1 MGNIFDYLTWRG
13 DLTFTQD
20 PPNAVDALIF
30 STLTYVGYGETAERP
45 PETAASLRRCA
56 EEFFALEN
64 PESRVRS
71 KKDME
76 LLRCAAATARFGQC
90 GLCLY
95 RSVLLPEQETQFAA
109 MTFLLDDGSMFLA
122 YRGTDN
128 SLVGWKEDF
137 NMTFQQTI
145 PAQRLAQEYIREAA
159 LAHTAPMRV
168 AGHSKGG
175 NLAVFAAARCSPT
188 VRKRILTVYNNDGP
202 GFTKY
207 MIGDPGYNA
216 IVPRIQTYIPQ
227 SSVIGMLLEHEEP
240 FIVIRSKSVGIMQHD
255 PYSWEVEGPHFL
267 PVQDVTESSQFLDA
281 TIKNWFAGMTNRER
295 NQLVEVL
302 YGLLTTGEVENAADI
317 FQPKNIR
324 TYVKALSSDADMRH
338 ILSTE
343 FQGLLEAAK
352 KARAGMAEGKELP
365 QGQSEGLRV
374 ESEELRVEN

>member
-45 PETAASLRRCA
+45 PESAASLRRCA

-76 LLRCAAATARFGQC
+76 LLRCAAATARFGHC

-267 PVQDVTESSQFLDA
+267 PVQEVTESSQFLDA

-352 KARAGMAEGKELP
+352 KARAGMSEGKELP
-365 QGQSEGLRV
+365 QGQSE
-374 ESEELRVEN
+374 ELRVEN

>member
-30 STLTYVGYGETAERP
+30 STLTYVGYGETAQRP
-45 PETAASLRRCA
+45 PESAASLRRCA

-175 NLAVFAAARCSPT
+175 NLAVFAAARCSPM

-267 PVQDVTESSQFLDA
+267 PVQEVTESSQFLDA

-352 KARAGMAEGKELP
+352 KARAGMSEGKELP

>member
-30 STLTYVGYGETAERP
+30 STLTYVGYGETAQRP

-175 NLAVFAAARCSPT
+175 NLAVFAAARCSPM

-267 PVQDVTESSQFLDA
+267 PVQEVTESSQFLDA

-352 KARAGMAEGKELP
+352 KARAGMSEGKELP

-374 ESEELRVEN
+374 ENEELRVEN

>member
-30 STLTYVGYGETAERP
+30 STLTYVYYGKKAERP
-45 PETAASLRRCA
+45 PEDATTLRECA
-56 EEFFALEN
+56 EEFFSLDD
-64 PESRVRS
+64 PEGRARS
-71 KKDME
+71 KKDTE
-76 LLRCAAATARFGQC
+76 LLHCAAATARFGQTR
-90 GLCLY
+90 LCLY
-95 RSVLLPEQETQFAA
+95 QSRFLPEQETQFAA
-109 MTFLLDDGSMFLA
+109 MTFLLDDGSMFVA

-145 PAQRLAQEYIREAA
+145 PAQRLAQEYIRTAA

-188 VRKRILTVYNNDGP
+188 VRRRILTVYNNDGP

-207 MIGDPGYNA
+207 MIGDPGYAA
-216 IVPRIQTYIPQ
+216 IVPRIRTYIPQ

-240 FIVIRSKSVGIMQHD
+240 FIVIRSRSVGLMQHD
-255 PYSWEVEGPHFL
+255 PYSWEVEGPDFL
-267 PVQDVTESSQFLDA
+267 PVQEVTESSQFLDA
-281 TIKNWFAGMTNRER
+281 TIKNWFSGMTNMER

-302 YGLLTTGEVENAADI
+302 YNLLTTGEVENATDI

-324 TYVKALSSDADMRH
+324 AYVKTLTSDADMRH

-352 KARAGMAEGKELP
+352 KARASMTETKELP
-365 QGQSEGLRV
+365 PSA
-374 ESEELRVEN
+374 S

>member
-30 STLTYVGYGETAERP
+30 STLTYVGYGETAQRP
-45 PETAASLRRCA
+45 PESAASLRRCA

-76 LLRCAAATARFGQC
+76 LLRCAAATARFGHC

-175 NLAVFAAARCSPT
+175 NLAVFAAARCSPM

-267 PVQDVTESSQFLDA
+267 PVQEVTESSQFLDA

>member
-30 STLTYVGYGETAERP
+30 STLTYVGYGETAQRP

-175 NLAVFAAARCSPT
+175 NLAVFAAARCSPM

-267 PVQDVTESSQFLDA
+267 PVQEVTESSQFLDA
-281 TIKNWFAGMTNRER
+281 TIKNWFAGMTNGER

-352 KARAGMAEGKELP
+352 KARAGMSEGKELP

>member
-30 STLTYVGYGETAERP
+30 STLTYVYYGKKAERP
-45 PETAASLRRCA
+45 PEDAMTLRECA
-56 EEFFALEN
+56 EEFFSLDD
-64 PESRVRS
+64 PEGRARS
-71 KKDME
+71 KKDTE
-76 LLRCAAATARFGQC
+76 LLHCAAATARFGQTR
-90 GLCLY
+90 LCLY
-95 RSVLLPEQETQFAA
+95 QSRFLPEQETQFAA
-109 MTFLLDDGSMFLA
+109 ITFLLDDGSMFVA

-145 PAQRLAQEYIREAA
+145 PAQRLAQEYIRTAA

-188 VRKRILTVYNNDGP
+188 VRRRILTVYNNDGP

-207 MIGDPGYNA
+207 MIGDPGYAA
-216 IVPRIQTYIPQ
+216 IVPRIRTYIPQ

-240 FIVIRSKSVGIMQHD
+240 FIVIRSRSVGLMQHD
-255 PYSWEVEGPHFL
+255 PYSWEVEGPDFL
-267 PVQDVTESSQFLDA
+267 PVQEVTESSQFLDA
-281 TIKNWFAGMTNRER
+281 TIKNWFSGMTNMER

-302 YGLLTTGEVENAADI
+302 YNLLTTGEVENATDI

-324 TYVKALSSDADMRH
+324 AYVKTLTSDADMRH

-352 KARAGMAEGKELP
+352 KARASMTETKELP
-365 QGQSEGLRV
+365 PSA
-374 ESEELRVEN
+374 S

>member
-30 STLTYVGYGETAERP
+30 STLTYVGYGETAQRP

-76 LLRCAAATARFGQC
+76 LLRCAAATARFGHC

-267 PVQDVTESSQFLDA
+267 PVQEVTESSQFLDA

-352 KARAGMAEGKELP
+352 KARAGMSEGKELP

>member
-45 PETAASLRRCA
+45 PESAASLRRCA

-175 NLAVFAAARCSPT
+175 NLAVFAAARCSPM

-267 PVQDVTESSQFLDA
+267 PVQEVTESSQFLDA
-281 TIKNWFAGMTNRER
+281 TIKNWFAGMTNGER

-352 KARAGMAEGKELP
+352 KARAGMSEGKELP

>member
-30 STLTYVGYGETAERP
+30 STLTYVGYGETAQRP
-45 PETAASLRRCA
+45 PESAASLRRCA

-76 LLRCAAATARFGQC
+76 LLRCAAATARFGHC

-175 NLAVFAAARCSPT
+175 NLAVFAAARCSPM

-267 PVQDVTESSQFLDA
+267 PVQEVTESSQFLDA

-343 FQGLLEAAK
+343 FQGLLEAAR
-352 KARAGMAEGKELP
+352 KARAGMSEGKELP

>member
-45 PETAASLRRCA
+45 PESAASLRRCA

-95 RSVLLPEQETQFAA
+95 RSVLVPEQETQFAA

-175 NLAVFAAARCSPT
+175 NLAVFAAARCSPM

-267 PVQDVTESSQFLDA
+267 PVQEVTESSQFLDA

-352 KARAGMAEGKELP
+352 KARAGMGEGKELP

>member
-30 STLTYVGYGETAERP
+30 STLTYVGYGKLAEQL
-45 PETAASLRRCA
+45 PETAVTLRACA

-76 LLRCAAATARFGQC
+76 LLRCAAATVRFGQC

-95 RSVLLPEQETQFAA
+95 QSRFLPEQETQFAA

-137 NMTFQQTI
+137 NMTYQQTI

-159 LAHTAPMRV
+159 LAHTAPMRI

-207 MIGDPGYNA
+207 MIGDPGYKA

-240 FIVIRSKSVGIMQHD
+240 FIVIRSKNVGIMQHD
-255 PYSWEVEGPHFL
+255 PYSWEVEGPSFL
-267 PVQDVTESSQFLDA
+267 PVQEVTESSQFVDA
-281 TIKNWFAGMTNRER
+281 TIKNWFAGMSNRER

-302 YGLLTTGEVENAADI
+302 YGLLTTVEVENATDI

-324 TYVKALSSDADMRH
+324 AYVKALSSDADLRH
-338 ILSTE
+338 VLSAE

-352 KARAGMAEGKELP
+352 KARAGMGEPKQLP
-365 QGQSEGLRV
+365 PSEG
-374 ESEELRVEN
+374 E

>member
-76 LLRCAAATARFGQC
+76 LLRCAAATARFGHC

-175 NLAVFAAARCSPT
+175 NLAVFAAARCSPM

-267 PVQDVTESSQFLDA
+267 PVQEVTESSQFLDA
-281 TIKNWFAGMTNRER
+281 TIKTWER

>member
-137 NMTFQQTI
+137 NMTFQQTV

-267 PVQDVTESSQFLDA
+267 PVQEVTESSQFLDA
-281 TIKNWFAGMTNRER
+281 TIKTWFAGMTNRER

>member
-137 NMTFQQTI
+137 NMTFQQTS

-240 FIVIRSKSVGIMQHD
+240 FLVIRSKSVGIMQHD

-267 PVQDVTESSQFLDA
+267 PVQEVTESSQFLDA

-365 QGQSEGLRV
+365 QGRSEGLRV

>member
-30 STLTYVGYGETAERP
+30 STLTYVGYGETAQRP

-76 LLRCAAATARFGQC
+76 LLRCAAATARFGHC

-175 NLAVFAAARCSPT
+175 NLAVFAAARCSPM

-267 PVQDVTESSQFLDA
+267 PVQEVTESSQFLDA
-281 TIKNWFAGMTNRER
+281 TIKTWFAGMTNRER

-365 QGQSEGLRV
+365 QGQSE
-374 ESEELRVEN
+374 ELRVEN

>member
-76 LLRCAAATARFGQC
+76 LLRCAAATARFGHC

-175 NLAVFAAARCSPT
+175 NLAVFAAARCSPM

-267 PVQDVTESSQFLDA
+267 PVQEVTESSQFLDA

-352 KARAGMAEGKELP
+352 KARAGMSEGKELP

>member
-76 LLRCAAATARFGQC
+76 LLRCAAATARFGHC

-137 NMTFQQTI
+137 NMTFQQTV

-175 NLAVFAAARCSPT
+175 NLAVFAAARCSPM

-267 PVQDVTESSQFLDA
+267 PVQEVTESSQFLDA
-281 TIKNWFAGMTNRER
+281 TIKTWFAGMTNRER

>member
-30 STLTYVGYGETAERP
+30 STLTYVSYGQKAERN
-45 PETAASLRRCA
+45 PETAATVRECA
-56 EEFFALEN
+56 EEFFSLDA
-64 PESRVRS
+64 PEIRVRA

-76 LLRCAAATARFGQC
+76 LLRCAAATVRFGQC
-90 GLCLY
+90 KLCLY
-95 RSVLLPEQETQFAA
+95 RSQFLPEQETQFAA
-109 MTFLLDDGSMFLA
+109 MTFLLDDGTVFVA

-145 PAQRLAQEYIREAA
+145 PAQLLAQQYIRDAA
-159 LAHTAPMRV
+159 LAYTAPIRV

-207 MIGDPGYNA
+207 MIGDPGYTA
-216 IVPRIQTYIPQ
+216 VVPRIRTYIPQ

-240 FIVIRSKSVGIMQHD
+240 FLVIRSRNVGIMQHD
-255 PYSWEVEGPHFL
+255 PYSWEVEGPNFL
-267 PVQDVTESSQFLDA
+267 PVQEVTESSQFLDA
-281 TIKNWFAGMTNRER
+281 TIKNWFASMTNRER
-295 NQLVEVL
+295 NQLVEVM
-302 YGLLTTGEVENAADI
+302 YNLLTTGSVENASDI

-324 TYVKALSSDADMRH
+324 AYVKTLTLDADMRH

-352 KARAGMAEGKELP
+352 KARISMGEPRELP
-365 QGQSEGLRV
+365 PTDR
-374 ESEELRVEN
+374 EE

>member
-30 STLTYVGYGETAERP
+30 STLTYVGYGETAQRP

-175 NLAVFAAARCSPT
+175 NLAVFAAARCSPM

-267 PVQDVTESSQFLDA
+267 PVQEVTESSQFLDA

-343 FQGLLEAAK
+343 FQGLLEAAR
-352 KARAGMAEGKELP
+352 KARAGMSEGKELP

>member
-30 STLTYVGYGETAERP
+30 STLTYVEYGNMAQRL
-45 PETAASLRRCA
+45 PEEAASLRECA
-56 EEFFALEN
+56 EEFFSLDA
-64 PESRVRS
+64 PESRARS
-71 KKDME
+71 KKDTE
-76 LLRCAAATARFGQC
+76 LLRCAAATVRFGRTR
-90 GLCLY
+90 LCMY
-95 RSVLLPEQETQFAA
+95 QSRFLPEQETQFAA

-137 NMTFQQTI
+137 NMTFQQTV
-145 PAQRLAQEYIREAA
+145 PAQRLAQEYIRMAA
-159 LAHTAPMRV
+159 LANTAPMRV

-216 IVPRIQTYIPQ
+216 IVPRVRTYIPQ

-240 FIVIRSKSVGIMQHD
+240 FLVIRSRNVGLMQHD
-255 PYSWEVEGPHFL
+255 PYSWEVEGPSFL
-267 PVQDVTESSQFLDA
+267 PVQEVKESSQFLDA
-281 TIKNWFAGMTNRER
+281 TIKNWFSGMTNMER

-302 YGLLTTGEVENAADI
+302 YSLLTTGDVENAADI

-324 TYVKALSSDADMRH
+324 AYVKALSSDADMRH

-352 KARAGMAEGKELP
+352 KARASMAEAKELP
-365 QGQSEGLRV
+365 PSE
-374 ESEELRVEN
+374 S

>member
-45 PETAASLRRCA
+45 PESAASLRRCA

-76 LLRCAAATARFGQC
+76 LLRCAAATARFGHC

-95 RSVLLPEQETQFAA
+95 RSRFLPEQETQFAA

-267 PVQDVTESSQFLDA
+267 PVQEVTESSQFLDA

-352 KARAGMAEGKELP
+352 KARAGMSEGKELP
-365 QGQSEGLRV
+365 QGQGEGLRV
-374 ESEELRVEN
+374 ESEEFFDLY

>member
-45 PETAASLRRCA
+45 PESAASLRRCA

-175 NLAVFAAARCSPT
+175 NLAVFAAARCSPM

-267 PVQDVTESSQFLDA
+267 PVQEVTESSQFLDA

-365 QGQSEGLRV
+365 QGQSE
-374 ESEELRVEN
+374 ELRVEN